1 MELKFTIILGVATDI
16 DLMKDLLPYEALSL
30 LDMRHFSCL
39 PAPKY
44 LQEFLNC
51 QLMTT
56 DAPFQIGPQL
66 RIKIRPTN
74 DPKYPPSI

>member
-1 MELKFTIILGVATDI
+1 MLKKSLKLKFTIVLGVATDI

-44 LQEFLNC
+44 LQEFLNS
-51 QLMTT
+51 QLMTPNV
-56 DAPFQIGPQL
+56 PFQIGPQFG
-66 RIKIRPTN
+66 I
-74 DPKYPPSI
+74 